1 MSEVLPDMCDV
12 FKLYNGMCDKPFTKK
27 QIQNMLTYR
36 KKNNMLQEWL
46 DLKTAYSMW
55 VVNHNFDKENS
66 NENN

>member
-1 MSEVLPDMCDV
+1 MVKPEWEHVINIYS
-12 FKLYNGMCDKPFTKK
+12 GMCNKPFTKK